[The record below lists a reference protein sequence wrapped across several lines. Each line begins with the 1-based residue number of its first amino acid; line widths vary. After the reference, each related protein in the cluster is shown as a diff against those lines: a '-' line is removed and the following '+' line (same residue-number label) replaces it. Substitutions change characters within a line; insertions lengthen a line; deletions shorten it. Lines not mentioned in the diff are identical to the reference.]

1 MNTIQ
6 GEKELTT
13 DDEPYK
19 ECRQCGTC
27 FPMSKLSKHVMECV
41 GGGQKRYQN
50 HMHSMVFLV
59 GFSKAMLSF
68 V

>member
-41 GGGQKRYQN
+41 GEVSTSHAFNGIFGW
-50 HMHSMVFLV
+50 F
-59 GFSKAMLSF
+59 
-68 V
+68 